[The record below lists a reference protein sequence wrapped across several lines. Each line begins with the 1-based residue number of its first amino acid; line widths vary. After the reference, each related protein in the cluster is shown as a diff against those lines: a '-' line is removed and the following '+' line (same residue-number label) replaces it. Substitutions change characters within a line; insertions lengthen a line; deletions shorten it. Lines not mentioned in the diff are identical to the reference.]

1 MGSHIVSAL
10 VLIGLGLF
18 FLARNLGW
26 IDSGLGSLLATWWP
40 AILVVVGIGLLFKR
54 K

>member
-1 MGSHIVSAL
+1 MGSNLVAAL
-10 VLIGLGLF
+10 VLIVLGLF
-18 FLARNLGW
+18 FLARSLGW

-40 AILVVVGIGLLFKR
+40 AILVVVGVGLMFKR

>member
-26 IDSGLGSLLATWWP
+26 IDGSLGALIATWWP
-40 AILVVVGIGLLFKR
+40 AILVAVGIGMLVKR